1 MKTLTKII
9 AAAGIA
15 VATIAATAP
24 AEAQRYRGDR
34 HEQRYDRHDRHD
46 RYDRHD
52 RWDRGHHRG
61 WDRGRH
67 RGWDRRAYYRGR
79 YYRSCW
85 TEWRHHRRVTICR

>member
-15 VATIAATAP
+15 VASIAAAAP
-24 AEAQRYRGDR
+24 ADAQRYDGNRY
-34 HEQRYDRHDRHD
+34 EQRHDRQ
-46 RYDRHD
+46 D

-61 WDRGRH
+61 WDRGHH
-67 RGWDRRAYYRGR
+67 RGWDRRYYNRGR
-79 YYRSCW
+79 HHRSCW